1 MNIAVLDIGGTAV
14 KSGLWTGES
23 LEEKREE
30 ATHAREGG
38 GRLMEQAK
46 EILRSYRGF
55 EAIGISTAGQVDT
68 RDGSIFYAN
77 DNIPGYTGTQVKKIL
92 EEEFQVPVAVENDVN
107 AAALGELYYGA
118 AKGLSDFLCL
128 TYGTGVGGA
137 IVINGGIYYG
147 SSFFAGSF
155 GGIVVHP
162 EDMGQGEFDGCYEKY
177 ASTTALVRMAKSV
190 DASLDNGKNIFA
202 AMNRPQIKEIV
213 DRWIDEVTYGLVSL
227 VHIFNPSDLV
237 LGGGVMAQQYVAEE
251 IRKRLP
257 GRISPG
263 TAGVRIRQAALGNQA
278 GLMGAVHLAQEAVRN
293 SGK

>member
-1 MNIAVLDIGGTAV
+1 M
-14 KSGLWTGES
+14 
-23 LEEKREE
+23 
-30 ATHAREGG
+30 
-38 GRLMEQAK
+38 
-46 EILRSYRGF
+46 
-55 EAIGISTAGQVDT
+55 
-68 RDGSIFYAN
+68 
-77 DNIPGYTGTQVKKIL
+77 
-92 EEEFQVPVAVENDVN
+92 
-107 AAALGELYYGA
+107 
-118 AKGLSDFLCL
+118 
-128 TYGTGVGGA
+128 
-137 IVINGGIYYG
+137 
-147 SSFFAGSF
+147 
-155 GGIVVHP
+155 VHP

-190 DASLDNGKNIFA
+190 DASLDNGKKIFA